1 MIAASD
7 NAGIKETQLPRF
19 LSFLFPPRDV
29 ISWSLLSSGLACLLA
44 LPNARSCSLSHSSC
58 VIECFFSIAL
68 AFTFALC
75 DSLLSGVCTFPFP
88 ISLHLVLFFPP
99 MSFPSLFAFS
109 RNLRRC
115 LVLLRSPAASTCST
129 FPLSSTVM
137 LSAVSNR
144 RGPWTGTAG
153 SRILSRDGISSVR
166 NVSCQEMI
174 AVSGTN

>member
-75 DSLLSGVCTFPFP
+75 DSFLSGVCSFPFP
-88 ISLHLVLFFPP
+88 ISLHLVLFFSTYVFPLP
-99 MSFPSLFAFS
+99 LCVLPQSPSLSGFAS
-109 RNLRRC
+109 
-115 LVLLRSPAASTCST
+115 
-129 FPLSSTVM
+129 LSSCFHVFHIPFVFYGYAVRRFE
-137 LSAVSNR
+137 SAWPLDWNCWI
-144 RGPWTGTAG
+144 PDLK
-153 SRILSRDGISSVR
+153 SRWNIV
-166 NVSCQEMI
+166 C
-174 AVSGTN
+174 T